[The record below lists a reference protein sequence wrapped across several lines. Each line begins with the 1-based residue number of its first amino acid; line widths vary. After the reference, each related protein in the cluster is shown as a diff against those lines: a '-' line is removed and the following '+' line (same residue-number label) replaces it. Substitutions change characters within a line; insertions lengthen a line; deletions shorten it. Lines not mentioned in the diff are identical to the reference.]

1 MSLIDSGIVARF
13 ISALHRREDS
23 AEKQPHSGTVGRG
36 LESAESDFA
45 IAHESSMCY
54 SCAVFHNL
62 QKEDQIVLS
71 DWQFIGLFVALSPIF
86 PAAPVLLNWVLGPR
100 KPNALKQQTYECGI
114 ETVGDAWVQ
123 FKVQYYI
130 YALIFVIFD
139 IEAVFLFPIAVAF
152 GQLGAFAIGAT
163 VLFVILLADGLVY
176 AWNKGALE
184 WF

>member
-1 MSLIDSGIVARF
+1 M
-13 ISALHRREDS
+13 
-23 AEKQPHSGTVGRG
+23 
-36 LESAESDFA
+36 
-45 IAHESSMCY
+45 
-54 SCAVFHNL
+54 
-62 QKEDQIVLS
+62 LS

-86 PAAPVLLNWVLGPR
+86 PAAPILLNWALGPK
-100 KPNALKQQTYECGI
+100 KPNAIKQQTYECGI

-130 YALIFVIFD
+130 YALVFVIFD

-152 GQLGAFAIGAT
+152 DQLTAFAIGAT
-163 VLFVILLADGLVY
+163 ILFIILLADGLVY